1 MNGNQ
6 RKLAAGARA
15 RLWRGRLS
23 ALNDRLAKALMFLSC
38 AIMLAMVL
46 HIVADVM
53 ARYLFNQPLA
63 GTIEVVSNWY
73 MVGVAFLPLAY
84 VQWHREHLIV
94 ELFTQNSSARTLRLM
109 DGIDRSE
116 ERRVG
121 QECGSTCGSRWVRSN

>member
-15 RLWRGRLS
+15 RSWRGRLS

-94 ELFTQNSSARTLRLM
+94 
-109 DGIDRSE
+109 RSE

-121 QECGSTCGSRWVRSN
+121 KECVSTCGSRWWPDNSKK